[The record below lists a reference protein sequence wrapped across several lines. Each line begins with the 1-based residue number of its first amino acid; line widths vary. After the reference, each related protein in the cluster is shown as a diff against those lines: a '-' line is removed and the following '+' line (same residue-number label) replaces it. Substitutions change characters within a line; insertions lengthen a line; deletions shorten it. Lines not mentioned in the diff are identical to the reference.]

1 MTRNNLIVL
10 VIIIAI
16 FGFSLWNIIPLLSS
30 TDLVYQPTFSDNT
43 TPAQAEA
50 ITGDTIAAIRERV
63 SGLRDATVER
73 YGEQGIIVKL
83 PQASDETAAVNTIGS
98 VAPFYLNSVDVHGER
113 FGRKGLH
120 LGLDLVGGVRLVYEA
135 AVSDNGTEVTQ
146 AEMERALLTI
156 TKRIDK
162 YGVAEPKIQLMS
174 GNRIEVQLPG
184 FTDIETAKQ
193 LVAQTG
199 FLEFREVEMNGSAPV
214 YLSDYLAQDELH
226 YISANE
232 TGDRLFAA
240 PVTSD
245 TGESEWRTIAVLTTG
260 SDGSL
265 VFTDA
270 TGQPIDE
277 SSLSS
282 FNGTSGGYEPP
293 AWVPA
298 RGDDGTALTGSF
310 LADASAGQDTSS
322 IPTRYVVQ
330 ISWNSQGAVIFD
342 QIAARL
348 YQRPQGSVQRD
359 LGIVLDGT
367 LLSAPQINL
376 ASYGGSGQIEG
387 SFTPQQAQN
396 LANLLKSGSLP
407 IPLNPN
413 PLFEQKVSATL
424 GANFIHLSW
433 QAGVI
438 GIALVIL
445 FMIAYYGGIGFLAS
459 LALVFYAAL
468 VLAIFKLWPV
478 TLSLAGL
485 GGFIVSLG
493 MAVDANVLIF
503 ERFKEELRKGRT
515 MGAAVE
521 EGFSRAWSAI
531 LDSNVTTIIA
541 CLILIWLA
549 SSVITSAQVQGFAV
563 TLLIGVVM
571 SMFSAIIVTRTL
583 LRFFIHTKLGQSQR
597 LFLMDWGKK

>member
-1 MTRNNLIVL
+1 MTRNNLITLVL
-10 VIIIAI
+10 IVAI
-16 FGFSLWNIIPLLSS
+16 FGFALWAIIPLLASV
-30 TDLVYQPTFSDNT
+30 DLVYEPTFSANT
-43 TPAQAEA
+43 TQQEKTAA
-50 ITGDTIAAIRERV
+50 IDSTIATIQDRV
-63 SGLRDATVER
+63 SGIRGATAER
-73 YGEQGIIVKL
+73 YGDQGIIVKL
-83 PQASDETAAVNTIGS
+83 PQVNDPTSGANTVGN
-98 VAPFYLNSVDVHGER
+98 VAPFHLQSATLHGER
-113 FGRKGLH
+113 FGRRGLH

-135 AVSDNGTEVTQ
+135 AVSANGTQ
-146 AEMERALLTI
+146 PSASDMDRALLTI

-174 GNRIEVQLPG
+174 QNRIEVQLPG

-199 FLEFREVEMNGSAPV
+199 FLEFREVEMSGSTPV
-214 YLSDYLAQDELH
+214 YLDDYLSQDTLH
-226 YISANE
+226 YVSANE
-232 TGDRLFAA
+232 TGDRIFAV
-240 PVTSD
+240 PVQNAA
-245 TGESEWRTIAVLTTG
+245 GEAEYRTVAVLKTDT
-260 SDGSL
+260 DGSL
-265 VFTDA
+265 YFTDA
-270 TGQPIDE
+270 TGQRIEE
-277 SSLSS
+277 SALSS
-282 FNGTSGGYEPP
+282 FNGTAGYRPP
-293 AWVPA
+293 AWIPA
-298 RGDDGTALTGSF
+298 RGDNGEQLTGSF
-310 LADASAGQDTSS
+310 LSDASAGQDTST
-322 IPTRYVVQ
+322 IPTKYVVQ
-330 ISWNSQGAVIFD
+330 LSWNGQGAAIFD

-348 YQRPQGSVQRD
+348 YQRPQNTIQRS
-359 LGIVLDGT
+359 LGIVLDGNM
-367 LLSAPQINL
+367 LSEPQINL
-376 ASYGGSGQIEG
+376 ASYGGSAQIEG
-387 SFTPQQAQN
+387 TFTPQEATD

-445 FMIAYYGGIGFLAS
+445 FMIAYYGTAGFLAS
-459 LALVFYAAL
+459 LALAFYAAV
-468 VLAIFKLWPV
+468 VLAIFKMWPV

-563 TLLIGVVM
+563 TLLIGVIM

-583 LRFFIHTKLGQSQR
+583 LRLFIHTKMGQNQR

>member
-1 MTRNNLIVL
+1 MTRNNLITL

-16 FGFSLWNIIPLLSS
+16 FGFALWAIIPLLASVN
-30 TDLVYQPTFSDNT
+30 LVYEPTFSVNAT
-43 TPAQAEA
+43 AQDKDVAFNSA
-50 ITGDTIAAIRERV
+50 IETIQNRTGGIR
-63 SGLRDATVER
+63 GATAVRNGDES
-73 YGEQGIIVKL
+73 ITVKL
-83 PQASDETAAVNTIGS
+83 PQVNDTTSAVNTVGS
-98 VAPFYLNSVDVHGER
+98 IPPFHLTSATVSGDR

-135 AVSDNGTEVTQ
+135 AISANGTQ
-146 AEMERALLTI
+146 PSASEMDRALLTI

-184 FTDIETAKQ
+184 FTDIDTAKQ

-199 FLEFREVEMNGSAPV
+199 FLEFREVEMSGSTPV
-214 YLSDYLAQDELH
+214 YLDNYLSQSNLH

-232 TGDRLFAA
+232 TGDRLFAI
-240 PVTSD
+240 PVQNP
-245 TGESEWRTIAVLTTG
+245 TGGSEWKTVAILTKDTSG
-260 SDGSL
+260 KL
-265 VFTDA
+265 IFTDA

-282 FNGTSGGYEPP
+282 YNSTSGYRPP
-293 AWVPA
+293 AWIPA
-298 RGDDGTALTGSF
+298 RGDNGVQLTGSF
-310 LADASAGQDTSS
+310 LSDASAGQDTST
-322 IPTRYVVQ
+322 IPTKYVVQ
-330 ISWNSQGAVIFD
+330 LTWNSQGSVMFD

-348 YQRPQGSVQRD
+348 YQQPSGSIQRD

-367 LLSAPQINL
+367 ILSAPQINL

-387 SFTPQQAQN
+387 TFTPQEAQD

-433 QAGVI
+433 QAGVV

-445 FMIAYYGGIGFLAS
+445 FMISYYGVAGFLAS
-459 LALVFYAAL
+459 LALLFYAAV

-541 CLILIWLA
+541 CVILIWLA

-563 TLLIGVVM
+563 TLLIGVIM

-583 LRFFIHTKLGQSQR
+583 LRLFIHTRAARNQR